1 MKNSQ
6 NGSQRVALIA
16 AATAAVAVLTVAVPQ
31 AQAQAIPP
39 LVPGNLQVEPG
50 NTVFRMSHAIGTQ
63 NYVCLVAGGGFA
75 WTFFGPQA
83 TLFDDSGQQVIT
95 HFLSANPDENGKAR
109 ATWQDS
115 QDTSSVWAAATASST
130 DSSFVAAGAIP
141 WLLLQ
146 VVGTDNGTALGG
158 TLSETTFVQRVNTQG
173 GLAPATGCGQAAD
186 IGRKALVPYAAD
198 YVFYKD

>member
-1 MKNSQ
+1 MKTPHR
-6 NGSQRVALIA
+6 GSRRARI
-16 AATAAVAVLTVAVPQ
+16 AATAAAIAALTVAAPR

-50 NTVFRMSHAIGTQ
+50 NTAFLIGHALGTQ
-63 NYVCLVAGGGFA
+63 NYVCLVAGGGFE

-83 TLFDDSGQQVIT
+83 TLFDESGQQMIT
-95 HFLSANPDENGKAR
+95 HFLSANPDEHGKAR

-115 QDTSSVWAAATASST
+115 QDTSAVWAAAIATST
-130 DSSFVAAGAIP
+130 DTSFVAAGAVP

-146 VVGTDNGTALGG
+146 VVGTDNGTAVAG

-173 GLAPATGCGQAAD
+173 GLAPATGCRQAAD
-186 IGRKALVPYAAD
+186 IGKKALVPYAAD
-198 YVFYKD
+198 YVFYKH